1 MTTDIFIRT
10 CAKDLQWLQ
19 LALRSIKERVTGYR
33 NIVITCP
40 APVAIRISR
49 ATGLN
54 VFGVNPFHDDYVGQ
68 MHTKLKATDYS
79 DAMATRLETEK
90 ALVPALWQLE
100 LANVLK
106 TACTKGRL
114 TQAQARQILDALNQ
128 LPIEVDTAAPPGQRQ
143 LFELAMRYNLSSYDA
158 AYLEL
163 AMRHG
168 LPLATQDE
176 QLKLAAT
183 AAGVD
188 VVQPSS

>member
-1 MTTDIFIRT
+1 MAFVLDNSVVSGWY
-10 CAKDLQWLQ
+10 L
-19 LALRSIKERVTGYR
+19 TGQ
-33 NIVITCP
+33 
-40 APVAIRISR
+40 S
-49 ATGLN
+49 
-54 VFGVNPFHDDYVGQ
+54 
-68 MHTKLKATDYS
+68 TDYS
-79 DAMATRLETEK
+79 QAIAARLEVDK

-114 TQAQARQILDALNQ
+114 SHAQARQILDALAQ
-128 LPIEVDTAAPPGQRQ
+128 LPIEVDNDTPPGQRQ
-143 LFELAMRYNLSSYDA
+143 LFELAMRFNLSSYDA

-183 AAGVD
+183 AAGVG
-188 VVQPSS
+188 VL

>member
-1 MTTDIFIRT
+1 MPFVLDN
-10 CAKDLQWLQ
+10 
-19 LALRSIKERVTGYR
+19 SVVTGWYL
-33 NIVITCP
+33 P
-40 APVAIRISR
+40 S
-49 ATGLN
+49 
-54 VFGVNPFHDDYVGQ
+54 Q
-68 MHTKLKATDYS
+68 ATDYS
-79 DAMATRLETEK
+79 NAVAIRLETDK
-90 ALVPALWQLE
+90 ALVPQLWQLE

-114 TQAQARQILDALNQ
+114 TQSQARQILDTLSQ
-128 LPIEVDTAAPPGQRQ
+128 LPIEVDNAAPPGQRP

-176 QLKLAAT
+176 QLKRAAT

-188 VVQPSS
+188 VL

>member
-1 MTTDIFIRT
+1 MAFVLDNSVVSGWY
-10 CAKDLQWLQ
+10 L
-19 LALRSIKERVTGYR
+19 TGQ
-33 NIVITCP
+33 
-40 APVAIRISR
+40 S
-49 ATGLN
+49 
-54 VFGVNPFHDDYVGQ
+54 
-68 MHTKLKATDYS
+68 TDYS
-79 DAMATRLETEK
+79 AAIAARLEVEK

-114 TQAQARQILDALNQ
+114 SHPQARQILDALAQ
-128 LPIEVDTAAPPGQRQ
+128 LPIEVDTGAPPGQRP
-143 LFELAMRYNLSSYDA
+143 LLELAMRFNLSSYDA

-176 QLKLAAT
+176 QLKLAAI

-188 VVQPSS
+188 VL

>member
-1 MTTDIFIRT
+1 MPFVLDN
-10 CAKDLQWLQ
+10 
-19 LALRSIKERVTGYR
+19 SVVTGWYL
-33 NIVITCP
+33 P
-40 APVAIRISR
+40 SQAS
-49 ATGLN
+49 
-54 VFGVNPFHDDYVGQ
+54 
-68 MHTKLKATDYS
+68 DYS
-79 DAMATRLETEK
+79 NAMATRLEVDK
-90 ALVPALWQLE
+90 ALVPPLWQLE

-114 TQAQARQILDALNQ
+114 SQTQARQILDTLSH
-128 LPIEVDTAAPPGQRQ
+128 LPIEVDTGAPPGQRP

-163 AMRHG
+163 AMRYG

-188 VVQPSS
+188 VL

>member
-1 MTTDIFIRT
+1 MAFVLDNSVVSGWY
-10 CAKDLQWLQ
+10 L
-19 LALRSIKERVTGYR
+19 TGQSTEYSQ
-33 NIVITCP
+33 
-40 APVAIRISR
+40 AI
-49 ATGLN
+49 A
-54 VFGVNPFHDDYVGQ
+54 
-68 MHTKLKATDYS
+68 A
-79 DAMATRLETEK
+79 RLEVDK

-114 TQAQARQILDALNQ
+114 SHAQARQILDALGQ
-128 LPIEVDTAAPPGQRQ
+128 LPIEGDSDAQPGQRA
-143 LFELAMRYNLSSYDA
+143 LFELAMRFNLSSYDA

-176 QLKLAAT
+176 QLKIAAV

-188 VVQPSS
+188 LL